1 MAGQRNLACRTV
13 CCDPNDAGRFAG
25 LHAAG
30 VVGTEIPVSQAV
42 AAEVALSFYRRF
54 AGPENA
60 SVGEALRKTRID
72 LLRKGNRG
80 KHPPMSL
87 MLLNSSLRC

>member
-1 MAGQRNLACRTV
+1 MPACQPA

-42 AAEVALSFYRRF
+42 AAEVALSLYRRF

-72 LLRKGNRG
+72 LLRKGNISG
-80 KHPPMSL
+80 LVYTS
-87 MLLNSSLRC
+87 